1 MAQNARACRRGKKF
15 VSTRH
20 VSVGGSAT
28 GKGYGQILAYT
39 ISLNG
44 NVGVVENYNPIALAY
59 VPVLVQ

>member
-1 MAQNARACRRGKKF
+1 MLAPQDN
-15 VSTRH
+15 VSI
-20 VSVGGSAT
+20 GGSST

>member
-1 MAQNARACRRGKKF
+1 MLAPQDN
-15 VSTRH
+15 VSI
-20 VSVGGSAT
+20 GGSSS

-44 NVGVVENYNPIALAY
+44 GVGVTENYNPIALAY